1 MGRRSLM
8 RGLRLATMKKEEIF
22 GSDNT
27 ATLRAAS
34 SATTNSTISSDILV
48 LLTFKF
54 GVVG

>member
-1 MGRRSLM
+1 M
-8 RGLRLATMKKEEIF
+8 RGLRLATMKKQEIF

-34 SATTNSTISSDILV
+34 SATKNSSISSHILV
-48 LLTFKF
+48 LPTFKF